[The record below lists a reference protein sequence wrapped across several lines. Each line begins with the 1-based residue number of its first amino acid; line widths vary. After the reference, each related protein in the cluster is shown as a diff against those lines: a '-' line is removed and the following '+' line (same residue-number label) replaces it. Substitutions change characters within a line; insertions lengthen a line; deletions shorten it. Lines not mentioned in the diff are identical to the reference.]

1 MKKFR
6 FLFRMTI
13 SLLDFIFIPVVF
25 VILMITAL
33 VTRFLQREKTRLV
46 WGEAPIINNVYWARA
61 MEEAGFFS
69 ETFTDYYCWSLNKR
83 EQYDLVIQEMF
94 GKIPLR
100 LKYYLG
106 FLYSLFRYDI
116 FFISF
121 NGFFLR
127 KTMFCRLEPFLLKVA
142 RKKIVIIPFGAD
154 AYDYGKVRSTNL
166 LHGLNTSLPSASRL
180 QGKISKRVDL
190 WNRNAD
196 LVIPGMMG
204 FDGIGRWDALMPSIL
219 TINTK
224 SWTVSQRDNLSDGSK
239 TVVNITHS
247 PNFRGFKGSE
257 FVIDAV
263 TQLQKEGLHV
273 ELKLL
278 EGVKNEVVKKVL
290 LEESDIHL
298 EQLIFTGYAV
308 SGIEGMATG
317 LPVVANLE
325 DENYTRPFRRWSF
338 LDECPIVSSA
348 PERIVDDLRKLV
360 TRPLLRKELGIAS
373 RKYIEKYHSY
383 QASQF
388 LFKQVIEYLDGNRES
403 LMSIYHPLGSEYLS
417 GEPKLSIPL
426 FENHIID

>member
-1 MKKFR
+1 LVEAVLIPLLLLILIVTAVVSRCVSRSVKK
-6 FLFRMTI
+6 
-13 SLLDFIFIPVVF
+13 
-25 VILMITAL
+25 
-33 VTRFLQREKTRLV
+33 RLV
-46 WGEAPIINNVYWARA
+46 WGEAPIINNVYWAKA

-69 ETFTDYYCWSLNKR
+69 ETFTDNYCWSLNKR
-83 EQYDLVIQEMF
+83 EQYDLVLQEMF
-94 GKIPLR
+94 GKIPLK
-100 LKYYLG
+100 LKYYAG

-127 KTMFCRLEPFLLKVA
+127 KTMFCGLEPFLFKVA
-142 RKKIVIIPFGAD
+142 RKKVVIIPFGAD
-154 AYDYGKVRSTNL
+154 AYDYGKVRSTTL
-166 LHGLNTSLPSASRL
+166 LHGLNNSLPSASRL

-204 FDGIGRWDALMPSIL
+204 FDGIGRWDALTPSIL

-257 FVIDAV
+257 FIIDAV
-263 TQLQKEGLHV
+263 AQLQKEGLLV

-278 EGVKNEVVKKVL
+278 EGVQNEIVKKVL

-317 LPVVANLE
+317 LPVVSNLE

-338 LDECPIVSSA
+338 LDECPIVSST

-360 TRPLLRKELGIAS
+360 TRPSLRKELGIAN
-373 RKYIEKYHSY
+373 RQYVDKYHSY

-388 LFKQVIEYLDGNRES
+388 LFNQVIEYLEGKRES
-403 LMSIYHPLGSEYLS
+403 LMSIYHPLDSEYLRDQ
-417 GEPKLSIPL
+417 PKISIPL
-426 FENHIID
+426 SENHIID